1 MQRLNSSHRKFMFA
15 GASALVLCA
24 LTPAAAL
31 AQTAPAQNNDAV
43 EEIVVTG
50 QRAAIQSAQKIKQN
64 AAEIVDGISADD
76 IGKLPDRSVTEA
88 LQRVVGVTI
97 DHTMSRGD
105 PEHFSVE
112 GSGVNIRGLTYVRSE
127 LNGRDS
133 FTANG
138 GRSLSFEDVP
148 PELMAGVDI
157 YKNPSAEQIEGAI
170 GGLVNLRTQLP
181 FNFPGLK
188 IGASA
193 GLGYGELSKGKGA
206 PSGSLLV
213 SDRWDTNAGQFGAL
227 FDVAYSKSRTR
238 TDAIQQEA
246 YFPHLS
252 AAQDPSNSW
261 NTTGKTVWLPNGL
274 QWRTLDFDRRRL
286 GLYGALQ
293 WKPNDRF
300 QTSLTGFRS
309 DYEMKWGE
317 FAIFSQIAN
326 PGNVVV
332 ANGKYDGQGVLT
344 SGVLSDPADGGM
356 PFNDDVRA
364 ANRKSVTTDWS
375 WNAQWNPDDKLTIK
389 TDLQY
394 VRGTTRG
401 FDSTVATGLLI
412 PSETIDLTGKLPTI
426 GVDKAYM
433 TDANNYYWAFTMD
446 HFDESVGKEWAW
458 RGDVEYAFDSSV
470 LKSLRFGA
478 RYTDRSAVNKNTPYN
493 WQAVS
498 QTWMLGWYMNSLA
511 SVGTYKAPT
520 TVYDF
525 PRFFN
530 GNATLPS
537 AVVFPAL
544 ELANGWPDSYRLL
557 HSFRA
562 ANSISD
568 QGYTWTPATYGPGAV
583 NLQSE
588 NTYSGYAMLRF
599 GFDEAKY
606 PIDGN
611 IGVRVVQTRSQA
623 TGSFVGASTPAV
635 DPSVPA
641 GTVPIFVSTT
651 TEGTYQNNYTDVL
664 PSLNLRMKF
673 TDTLQ
678 ARFAAAKAV
687 ARPDYSQL
695 QAYTTLNVGL
705 SGSGAGTVVDLTGTG
720 SGNPYLKPTKSNQYD
735 VTLEWYFAPT
745 GSLTGAVFYKDLK
758 DVITNALYN
767 VPYAA
772 TNGTVYN
779 FATTAPVNGASGT
792 AKGFEVAY
800 SQFFDFLPGWL
811 SGFGVQANYTYV
823 DSSQKLYANPA
834 NATTSQITTLAQN
847 TFGVDTDGSTFKTLP
862 LTYLSKNSFN
872 VALMYEKGPVS
883 ARLAYNWRSK
893 YLQAVNVNGTNG
905 SNGFNKATLAYDQRW
920 ALPTW
925 ADDYGQLDGSVFY
938 KLTPNVTL
946 GIEAQNLTD
955 STYKQLMQ
963 QNIGMKG
970 RAWFVTGRRF
980 NAQVRYTF

>member
-1 MQRLNSSHRKFMFA
+1 MQRLDSTHRKLMLT
-15 GASALVLCA
+15 GASALVLC
-24 LTPAAAL
+24 LAAPTAVF
-31 AQTAPAQNNDAV
+31 AQQTAQDDTSVEAV
-43 EEIVVTG
+43 VVTG

-64 AAEIVDGISADD
+64 ASEIVDGISADD

-138 GRSLSFEDVP
+138 GRALSFEDVP

-170 GGLVNLRTQLP
+170 GGLVNLRTQMP

-188 IGASA
+188 VGASA
-193 GLGYGELSKGKGA
+193 SLGYGELSKGKA
-206 PSGSLLV
+206 KPSGSLLL
-213 SDRWDTNAGQFGAL
+213 SNRWDTSLGQFGAL
-227 FDVAYSKSRTR
+227 FDVAYSESHTR

-246 YFPHLS
+246 YFPHLPS
-252 AAQDPSNSW
+252 TQDASNSW

-293 WKPNDRF
+293 WKPNDKF

-309 DYEMKWGE
+309 DYKMDWGE
-317 FAIFSQIAN
+317 FAIFSQIGN

-332 ANGKYDGQGVLT
+332 ANGKYDDKGVLT

-356 PFNDDVRA
+356 PFNDDVRT
-364 ANRKSVTTDWS
+364 ANRKSVTTDFAWS
-375 WNAQWNPDDKLTIK
+375 AQFTPDDKLTIK
-389 TDLQY
+389 TDVQY
-394 VRGTTRG
+394 VRGTTKG

-412 PSETIDLTGKLPTI
+412 PSQTIDLTGSLPTI
-426 GVDKAYM
+426 GVDKAFM
-433 TDANNYYWAFTMD
+433 TNPNNYYWAFTMD

-458 RGDVEYAFDSSV
+458 RGDVEYAFDSDV

-478 RYTDRSAVNKNTPYN
+478 RYTDRSALNKNTPYN

-520 TVYDF
+520 TTYDF
-525 PRFFN
+525 PNFFN
-530 GNATLPS
+530 GGASLPS

-544 ELANGWPDSYRLL
+544 ELATGWPASYQTL
-557 HSFRA
+557 HKFRA
-562 ANSISD
+562 QNSIYD
-568 QGYTWTPATYGPGAV
+568 QGYTWSPATYGPGAI
-583 NLQSE
+583 NEQSE
-588 NTYSGYAMLRF
+588 NTYTGYAMLRF
-599 GFDEAKY
+599 GWDQAKY
-606 PIDGN
+606 PVDGN
-611 IGVRVVQTRSQA
+611 IGVRVVKTRSEA
-623 TGSFVGASTPAV
+623 IGSFVGAATPAV
-635 DPSVPA
+635 DPSIPA
-641 GTVPIFVSTT
+641 GKIPIFTATT
-651 TEGTYQNNYTDVL
+651 TEGTYHNDYTNVL
-664 PSLNLRMKF
+664 PSLNLRVKF

-678 ARFAAAKAV
+678 ARFAAAKAI

-695 QAYTTLNVGL
+695 QAYTTLSVGITG
-705 SGSGAGTVVDLTGTG
+705 SGSNAVADLTGNG
-720 SGNPYLKPTKSNQYD
+720 SGNPYLKPTQSNQYD
-735 VTLEWYFAPT
+735 ATLEWYFAPT
-745 GSLTGAVFYKDLK
+745 GSLTAAVFYKDLK
-758 DVITNALYN
+758 DVVTNALYN

-772 TNGTVYN
+772 TNGTVYP
-779 FATTAPVNGASGT
+779 FATTAPVNGAKGT
-792 AKGFEVAY
+792 AKGFEIAY

-823 DSSQKLYANPA
+823 DSDQTLYGNPQ
-834 NATTSQITTLAQN
+834 NATTSQLTTYVQN
-847 TFGVDTDGSTFKTLP
+847 TFGVDTDGSAFSTLP
-862 LTYLSKNSFN
+862 LTYLSKNSYN
-872 VALMYEKGPVS
+872 LALMYEKGKVS

-905 SNGFNKATLAYDQRW
+905 GNGFNKATNGYDQRW

-925 ADDYGQLDGSVFY
+925 ADDYGQLDGSLFY
-938 KLTPNVTL
+938 KVTPRITL

-980 NAQVRYTF
+980 NAQIRYTF